1 MSPKS
6 TAGGWLEIHA
16 LRCEGHHGAYEGE
29 QDRATRF
36 LVDLAVRTD
45 LTAAIERD
53 DLAATIDIA
62 AIAATAREIVG
73 GPSRTLLERVSSD
86 VATAILKR
94 FPSVEEVRVRIVKP
108 EPDGLGARAE
118 AAAITLARPSRT
130 AARGAPTRAAT
141 RVPRARRRGR
151 G

>member
-6 TAGGWLEIHA
+6 TLPGWLEIHA
-16 LRCEGHHGAYEGE
+16 LRCEGRHGAYEGE

-36 LVDLAVRTD
+36 LVDLAVRAD
-45 LTAAIERD
+45 LAAAIERD
-53 DLAATIDIA
+53 DLDATIDIA

-86 VATAILKR
+86 VATAILRR

-108 EPDGLGARAE
+108 EPDGLGASAE
-118 AAAITLARPSRT
+118 AAAITLTRSPRT

-141 RVPRARRRGR
+141 RGPRARRRGR